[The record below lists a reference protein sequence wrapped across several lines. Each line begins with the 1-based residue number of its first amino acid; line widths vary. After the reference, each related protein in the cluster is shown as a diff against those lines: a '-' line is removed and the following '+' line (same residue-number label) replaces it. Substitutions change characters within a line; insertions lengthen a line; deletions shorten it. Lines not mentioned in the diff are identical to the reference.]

1 MEAPLETEMVRFRIE
16 GDLKKRAEHACARRG
31 MELNDVLRTLVRRI
45 ALDGAIPFDMNA
57 PARVT
62 EPGGTPFDHYGE
74 FLTQDLAHLKAES
87 VISLLASFVA
97 NRARLIATENRKARP
112 NRAKLTKWESEARE
126 AMNHRRTMN
135 TKDAK
140 VVTKVE
146 KKFST
151 LLASDD

>member
-16 GDLKKRAEHACARRG
+16 GELKKRAEHACARRG

-57 PARVT
+57 PASVA
-62 EPGGTPFDHYGE
+62 EPGGTPFDRYGE

-97 NRARLIATENRKARP
+97 NRARLIATENRKVRP
-112 NRAKLTKWESEARE
+112 NRAKLSKWESEARE
-126 AMNHRRTMN
+126 AMNYRRTMN

-140 VVTKVE
+140 VVAKVE

-151 LLASDD
+151 LLASGD